1 MNKVL
6 IVEDDPFLAD
16 IYITKFTQEGFNVRM
31 AGDGETGLQKLEE
44 EKPEIILLDIILP
57 RMDGFAV
64 LKKIKEDPKFKDI
77 PVLLLTNLGQKEE
90 IERGLKLGASQYL
103 IKAHHSPKEVIELVK
118 KTLAKK

>member
-16 IYITKFTQEGFNVRM
+16 IYITKFTQEGFNVRI
-31 AGDGETGLQKLEE
+31 ASDGETGLQRLEE

-90 IERGLKLGASQYL
+90 VERGLKLGAAQYL

-118 KTLAKK
+118 KTLEKK